1 MPLME
6 GLRKI
11 TLLPA
16 QRLEKAAPAMK
27 RKGRVQVGADAD
39 LTLFDPAVIIDR
51 ATYENPAQ
59 YSTGIHYLLVN
70 GVVVVNQGKLLEG
83 VKPGLPVTHRKPK

>member
-1 MPLME
+1 
-6 GLRKI
+6 
-11 TLLPA
+11 
-16 QRLEKAAPAMK
+16 MK

-59 YSTGIHYLLVN
+59 YSVGIHYVLVN
-70 GVVVVNQGKLLEG
+70 GVVVVDAGKLVEG
-83 VKPGLPVTHRKPK
+83 VKPGQAIKGE